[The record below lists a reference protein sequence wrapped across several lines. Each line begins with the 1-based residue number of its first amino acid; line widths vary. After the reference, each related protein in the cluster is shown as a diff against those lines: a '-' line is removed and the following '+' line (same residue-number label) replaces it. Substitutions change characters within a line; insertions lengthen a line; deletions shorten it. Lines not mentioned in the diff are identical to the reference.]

1 MGCSS
6 RARIGLAGVATV
18 GPALL
23 VFIFVGPLLVVGYNL
38 ELFHGWLHS
47 DLGFAAAWGAFPVLV
62 GYFVQAERLDVA
74 ALLGALAALAF
85 AVAQRTLSSPARN
98 LRRRVARVEGR
109 VTLQDGQV
117 EQLDELT
124 LREPLE
130 RALRALSWAMV
141 ALAGAL
147 AAARVF

>member
-1 MGCSS
+1 M
-6 RARIGLAGVATV
+6 
-18 GPALL
+18 
-23 VFIFVGPLLVVGYNL
+23 
-38 ELFHGWLHS
+38 
-47 DLGFAAAWGAFPVLV
+47 LV

-85 AVAQRTLSSPARN
+85 AIAQRTLSSPAWN

-141 ALAGAL
+141 ALASAL
-147 AAARVF
+147 AAARVFERGVSPALVRRRPHATT